1 MMCAC
6 RYADMFSQ
14 TRKPQSF
21 SVWTLTVRS
30 TIQPNKDS
38 DLKLL
43 KLFTSPPPPLPIIT
57 LLFPSESIIL
67 KP

>member
-30 TIQPNKDS
+30 TIQPNMDS

-43 KLFTSPPPPLPIIT
+43 KLFTSPPPPLP
-57 LLFPSESIIL
+57 SQ
-67 KP
+67 